1 VVALST
7 IWITRKRIENLR
19 IEVPGGTIKGGTAED
34 AERRE
39 HMVDDVR
46 NECIWLLGSDDQPQK
61 LIQYPSSTK

>member
-34 AERRE
+34 AERIIKAVKR
-39 HMVDDVR
+39 
-46 NECIWLLGSDDQPQK
+46 
-61 LIQYPSSTK
+61 